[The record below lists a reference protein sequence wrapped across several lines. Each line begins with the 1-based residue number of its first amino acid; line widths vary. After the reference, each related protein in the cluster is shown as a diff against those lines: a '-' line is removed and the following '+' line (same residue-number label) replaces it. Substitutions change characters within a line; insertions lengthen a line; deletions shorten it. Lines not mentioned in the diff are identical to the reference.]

1 MFQYY
6 FFAVLLAATV
16 ALAVTGLS
24 GFLFIPMLRRLK
36 YGQNI
41 NEEGPTWHKGK
52 QGTPT
57 MGGVMFIFGSF
68 FGLLCAYLLLSGF
81 LQSIQAGG
89 FGVLMLG
96 VGATLLYSLVGF
108 VDDYI
113 KVKHKE
119 NLGLRWWQK
128 ILMQALISG
137 AFMWGLHAM
146 GQLATAITLPFFG
159 PVDLGVVFYP
169 LAFLLLIGMVNAV
182 NLTDGL
188 DGLASSVTLWVLCGY
203 LVLFVLLDK
212 YVLSLWAAALGGGCI
227 GFLLWNFYPAK
238 VFMGDTGSM
247 FLGGA
252 VTTLAFCMGRPEII
266 LLLGVIYLA
275 EAFSVMIQVTYFK
288 ITHGKRLFKM
298 TPIHHHFEMKG
309 WSEPLI
315 VASFSFVTLACAIL
329 AIIITYI
336 TL

>member
-1 MFQYY
+1 M
-6 FFAVLLAATV
+6 AT
-16 ALAVTGLS
+16 ALS

-36 YGQNI
+36 YGQTI
-41 NEEGPTWHKGK
+41 NKEGPAWHENK

-68 FGLLCAYLLLSGF
+68 FGLLCAYLMLSGF
-81 LQSIQAGG
+81 LQSIQSGG
-89 FGVLMLG
+89 FGVMALG
-96 VGATLLYSLVGF
+96 LGATLLFALVGF
-108 VDDYI
+108 IDDYM
-113 KVKHKE
+113 KVAHKA

-128 ILMQALISG
+128 ILMQSAIGG
-137 AFMWGLHAM
+137 AFLWGLHAM
-146 GQLATAITLPFFG
+146 EQLSTMLIVPFLG
-159 PVDLGVVFYP
+159 SVDLGLVYYP

-203 LVLFVLLDK
+203 LAILVLLDK
-212 YVLSLWAAALGGGCI
+212 YVLSLWATALAGACI

-247 FLGGA
+247 YLGGA
-252 VTTLAFCMGRPEII
+252 VTTLAFCMGRPELI
-266 LLLGVIYLA
+266 LILGVIYLA
-275 EAFSVMIQVTYFK
+275 EAFSVMIQVSYFK

-298 TPIHHHFEMKG
+298 TPIHHHFEMMG

-315 VASFSFVTLACAIL
+315 VAAFSFVTLASAIL
-329 AIIITYI
+329 AVVYSYLTA
-336 TL
+336 